1 MWNFWQQDIRK
12 AGSII
17 CFALVGLGLM
27 TCALVWPSPVARA
40 LHSRLGIAMF
50 GMWCVLLNRDLRSGM
65 ATGFREFWKETREV
79 ADQIRRAIDGDDD
92 AGPNAT

>member
-1 MWNFWQQDIRK
+1 
-12 AGSII
+12 
-17 CFALVGLGLM
+17 
-27 TCALVWPSPVARA
+27 
-40 LHSRLGIAMF
+40 
-50 GMWCVLLNRDLRSGM
+50 M